1 MFPIRYSLIKD
12 QSAIVTF
19 AIMTAQ
25 QEIDNA
31 LIKKYYSTNSPHTKQ
46 QDVIIVLQSSD
57 TLKLTPGKYFYSI
70 RVEFDQHGHR
80 CTKTIIP
87 KRMFIVKE

>member
-31 LIKKYYSTNSPHTKQ
+31 LIKKYYSVNSPHTKQ
-46 QDVIIVLQSSD
+46 KDLIIVLQPND
-57 TLKLTPGKYFYSI
+57 TMRLLPGKYFYSI

-80 CTKTIIP
+80 CAKTIIS
-87 KRMFIVKE
+87 KRLFIVKE